1 MEEVDFLGSSFAK
14 PFYGRYLKESSGVV
28 KKIFVDK
35 EITSLF
41 LDIQAFTTVAVD
53 LKASDL
59 VADLDKYFDLGAYN
73 EFCVNGV
80 KPEPGFRSEWPTDRR
95 LAPSLEVALSIVWR
109 CLGGP
114 CTEA

>member
-1 MEEVDFLGSSFAK
+1 MLTEVLHVLNLCQHQQISIQQM
-14 PFYGRYLKESSGVV
+14 LKEILDLLTADQQM
-28 KKIFVDK
+28 KKGN
-35 EITSLF
+35 LR
-41 LDIQAFTTVAVD
+41 
-53 LKASDL
+53 
-59 VADLDKYFDLGAYN
+59 AYN